1 MVTMEELSHLIPEVQ
16 STARLPAEERLRHI
30 GAERWIGYGRAQAGL
45 ARLEGLLKGPAKQR
59 VPNLLIIGPTHN
71 GKSML
76 VEKFRRRHSGMTPPS
91 ADMEAIPVLVVQ
103 MPSEP
108 SVLRF
113 YALLLLALGAPLRP
127 RVRLSDVEP
136 LALNLLRSVGVR
148 MLVIDEL
155 HNVLAGNSNTRREFL
170 NLIRFLGNSLR
181 VPIVGV
187 GTHEAYLA
195 IRSDPQLENRFEP
208 FVLPLWEE
216 SDELLSLLASFAAA
230 LPLRRRSDIATP
242 DMARY
247 LLTRSEGTLGELVA
261 LLTAAAVA
269 AVESGEEILDR
280 RTLLLAEYE
289 GPTERRRTFERELA

>member
-1 MVTMEELSHLIPEVQ
+1 MEELSHLIPVAQ
-16 STARLPAEERLRHI
+16 ATARLSAEERLRHI
-30 GAERWIGYGRAQAGL
+30 RAERWIGYGRAQAGL
-45 ARLEGLLKGPAKQR
+45 ARLEALLNGPAKQR

-76 VEKFRRRHSGMTPPS
+76 VEKFRRRHLGMAPPS
-91 ADMEAIPVLVVQ
+91 ADVETIPVLVVQ

-155 HNVLAGNSNTRREFL
+155 HNVLAGNSTTRREFL

-195 IRSDPQLENRFEP
+195 IRSDPQLE
-208 FVLPLWEE
+208 
-216 SDELLSLLASFAAA
+216 
-230 LPLRRRSDIATP
+230 I
-242 DMARY
+242 
-247 LLTRSEGTLGELVA
+247 
-261 LLTAAAVA
+261 
-269 AVESGEEILDR
+269 
-280 RTLLLAEYE
+280 
-289 GPTERRRTFERELA
+289 